1 MDIDNAIEQRTR
13 MIIPIRCV
21 SCNNVLAGKWLPY
34 LKKVEELKKK
44 EGRTG
49 SEMQY
54 LTQTTTK
61 TAEGKALDE
70 LGLVRTCCRRHMLTH
85 VDLI

>member
-1 MDIDNAIEQRTR
+1 

-21 SCNNVLAGKWLPY
+21 SCNNIIAGKY
-34 LKKVEELKKK
+34 LAYVDLVDKNRKK
-44 EGRTG
+44 EGKT
-49 SEMQY
+49 EMEY
-54 LTQTTTK
+54 LTSTTTK

-70 LGLVRTCCRRHMLTH
+70 LGMNRPCCRRHFLTH